1 MSIRKEDL
9 HILIDLVNDKDI
21 ELVYDL
27 ISVVIDK
34 NKEKE
39 IVVEADNSPLTD
51 KDKELLIQAEK
62 DIENNDLIDWD
73 DLHAST
79 THD

>member
-9 HILIDLVNDKDI
+9 HILIDLVNDKDT

-51 KDKELLIQAEK
+51 KDKDLLIQAEK

-73 DLHAST
+73 DLHA
-79 THD
+79 